1 MTSQQFENLVN
12 IGQLKVEPSDRR
24 EFNGLLHSGRA
35 RLKDAR
41 LDVLSNES
49 RFVLSNKSAHTRAI
63 SALSWHGYRSDNRY
77 IVFQCLPQTLGVG
90 VEVSRVLSHCHN
102 LRNRGEYEGLLEINA
117 QLIVDLIQA
126 SDVVLEAVEQLESG
140 EVVLRDSP

>member
-24 EFNGLLHSGRA
+24 EFNGLLRSGRA

-49 RFVLSNKSAHTRAI
+49 RFDLAYNPAH
-63 SALSWHGYRSDNRY
+63 SLALAALRWHGYRSDNRY
-77 IVFQCLPQTLGVG
+77 IAFQCLPQTLGVG
-90 VEVSRVLSHCHN
+90 VDVWRVLSHCHN

-117 QLIVDLIQA
+117 QLIMDLIQA
-126 SDVVLEAVEQLESG
+126 SDVVLAAVEQLELG
-140 EVVLRDSP
+140 EVVFRC